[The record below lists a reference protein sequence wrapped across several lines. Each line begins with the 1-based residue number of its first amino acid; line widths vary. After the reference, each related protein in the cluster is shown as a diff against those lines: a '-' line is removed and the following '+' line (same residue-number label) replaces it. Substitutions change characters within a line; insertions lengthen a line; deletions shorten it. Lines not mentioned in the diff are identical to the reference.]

1 MGRGDDG
8 AMLVARMSA
17 ANAGRAVPD
26 FAIAHPATNESRA
39 AKFGESG
46 LDLGVAGEA
55 AFLGIEQS
63 AINAFKLSGIGLINA
78 ILETGV
84 DIERDL
90 RQLVLPLW
98 RPTLHALKNFSEA
111 LCSHRSN
118 IKVSTVVV
126 MAGHRPSKTGVN
138 VLMSR
143 PSRLGGHSASLSGI
157 TGKSPVMTMWGCAL
171 ARSG

>member
-1 MGRGDDG
+1 MRVGQSRIS
-8 AMLVARMSA
+8 LRFI
-17 ANAGRAVPD
+17 R
-26 FAIAHPATNESRA
+26 ATNESRA

-55 AFLGIEQS
+55 AGLGV
-63 AINAFKLSGIGLINA
+63 AKAAVDAGKLSGIGLINA

-84 DIERDL
+84 DIERHL

-118 IKVSTVVV
+118 ITVSTRTV
-126 MAGHRPSKTGVN
+126 MAGHSASKT
-138 VLMSR
+138 
-143 PSRLGGHSASLSGI
+143 AS
-157 TGKSPVMTMWGCAL
+157 TP
-171 ARSG
+171 